1 MSTQLKSPELA
12 SLSVAEEVTALLSRL
27 LGATLPLPVVAWDGS
42 RAGPE
47 PGVAPATVVLRSPLA
62 LRHVLF
68 APDEVGLGRA
78 YVSGALDIDGDLF
91 KALRVAEPLLG
102 GSRPSLHRHPEL
114 WARLAAD
121 AARLGVL
128 GPPPPA
134 PPEEAQ
140 LRGRRHTRS
149 RDSSA
154 IQHHYD
160 VSNDF
165 YRLLLGPCLVYS
177 CAYFSRAAGPEVDL
191 DDAPRATL
199 ELDDAQRAKLD
210 LVCRKLGLHTRPGA
224 RLLDVGCGWGSL
236 VLHAAREYGAR
247 AVGVT
252 LSPNQLALARERVG
266 QAGLA
271 GQIEIRLQDYRDVA
285 DGPYDAIAS
294 IGMAEHVGRRNL
306 DVYAHR
312 LAALLAPRGRLL
324 HHLIVAHPAAPAKV
338 ARRTFVTRYVF
349 PDGELLPVS
358 ASVAA
363 LEGAGLELRDL
374 QSLREHYVLTC
385 RAWVRRLEE
394 NWEEACRL
402 AGVGRARV
410 WRLYLAGSALAF
422 QTGRIGVSQLLAVRR
437 DAAGASGVPLTRQAW
452 LGEADPAS

>member
-1 MSTQLKSPELA
+1 MSVQVKSPGPA
-12 SLSVAEEVTALLSRL
+12 TWSVAEEVSDLLSRL
-27 LGATLPLPVVAWDGS
+27 LGAALPLPVVAWDGS
-42 RAGPE
+42 RSGPE
-47 PGVAPATVVLRSPLA
+47 PGLAPATIVLRSPLA

-78 YVSGALDIDGDLF
+78 YVSGALDVEGDLSE
-91 KALRVAEPLLG
+91 ALRVAEPLLG

-114 WARLAAD
+114 WARMVAD

-128 GPPPPA
+128 GPPPP
-134 PPEEAQ
+134 PPAEEAQ

-154 IQHHYD
+154 IRHHYD

-165 YRLLLGPCLVYS
+165 YRLLLGPSLVYS
-177 CAYFSRAAGPEVDL
+177 CAYFSRAGGSEVGLDDVDL
-191 DDAPRATL
+191 DA
-199 ELDDAQRAKLD
+199 AQQAKLD
-210 LVCRKLGLHTRPGA
+210 LVCRKLGLHTRPGL

-252 LSPNQLALARERVG
+252 LSPNQLALARERVA

-271 GQIEIRLQDYRDVA
+271 GQVEIRLQDYRDVA

-294 IGMAEHVGRRNL
+294 VGMAEHVGRRNL
-306 DVYAHR
+306 DVYAHN

-324 HHLIVAHPAAPAKV
+324 HHLIVAHPGAPAKV

-402 AGVGRARV
+402 AGIGRARV

-422 QTGRIGVSQLLAVRR
+422 ESGRIGVSQLLAVRR
-437 DAAGASGVPLTRQAW
+437 DAAGSSGLPLTRQAW